1 MKSENEKFRQFK
13 LERDRELCRL
23 KENERK
29 QKNQMIRME
38 RLHVRQ
44 QAALKRKLEEAAN
57 VNKRLKVFQ
66 IDSNYYTSIYPVTLY
81 FIINYQDALA
91 VRKAIEVKRDE
102 AFMPKAQRIQKWV
115 NEELDVLMS
124 TVDAEKTLEQLE
136 VDRETI
142 YKMSQRCEVNK
153 QSQTL

>member
-57 VNKRLKVFQ
+57 VNKRLKVIQ
-66 IDSNYYTSIYPVTLY
+66 LIILYYNTFSISISL
-81 FIINYQDALA
+81 
-91 VRKAIEVKRDE
+91 
-102 AFMPKAQRIQKWV
+102 FMF
-115 NEELDVLMS
+115 L
-124 TVDAEKTLEQLE
+124 
-136 VDRETI
+136 
-142 YKMSQRCEVNK
+142 
-153 QSQTL
+153 

>member
-13 LERDRELCRL
+13 LERDQELYRL

-38 RLHVRQ
+38 QLHVRQ

-57 VNKRLKVFQ
+57 VNKRLKV
-66 IDSNYYTSIYPVTLY
+66 IVLIILYYNTFSISISL
-81 FIINYQDALA
+81 IIS
-91 VRKAIEVKRDE
+91 II
-102 AFMPKAQRIQKWV
+102 MPKAQRIQKWV

-136 VDRETI
+136 IDRETI
-142 YKMSQRCEVNK
+142 YKMIQNYEVIK
-153 QSQTL
+153 I